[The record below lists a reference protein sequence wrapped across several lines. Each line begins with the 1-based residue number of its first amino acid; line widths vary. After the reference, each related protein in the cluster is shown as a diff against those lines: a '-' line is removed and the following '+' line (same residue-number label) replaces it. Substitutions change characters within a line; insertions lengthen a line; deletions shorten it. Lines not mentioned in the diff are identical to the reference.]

1 MSGTAV
7 RHDGAPTWPALLA
20 VLATISQEFGAAAAV
35 GLFDTLGVAGTV
47 FARFVVAALVLG
59 VVVRPRVRGLD
70 SREFRAV
77 AALAVPLTVMNVCF
91 YESLSR
97 IPLGMAVTVEICG
110 PLLLSIALNRR
121 WSGCIWALVAF
132 CGVALLGL
140 GRGAVHGSY
149 VVGLALAAGA
159 AISWVGYILATAH
172 SGRVFPNL
180 DALALATVIG
190 AVLTAPAAA
199 LSVDGGSVLH
209 WEVLG
214 VVVVVGLM
222 CSVIPYSLELISL
235 RTLPAST
242 FAVLTSLSPA
252 IATIAGLFI
261 LHQRLGL
268 TDYLAVALAVTASA
282 GAVRSGSNPDHGLG
296 IE

>member
-20 VLATISQEFGAAAAV
+20 VLATISQEIGAAVAV
-35 GLFDTLGVAGTV
+35 GLFGALGVAGTV
-47 FARFVVAALVLG
+47 CARFVVAALVLG

-70 SREFRAV
+70 SRAFRSVAV
-77 AALAVPLTVMNVCF
+77 LAVPLAVMNVCF
-91 YESLSR
+91 YEALSR

-121 WSGCIWALVAF
+121 WSGYIWAVVAF

-140 GRGAVHGSY
+140 GGGPVHGSY
-149 VVGLALAAGA
+149 VLGLALAAGA
-159 AISWVGYILATAH
+159 AISWVGYILAIAH

-199 LSVDGGSVLH
+199 LSVDGWSELH
-209 WEVLG
+209 WEVL
-214 VVVVVGLM
+214 VLVVVVGLM

-252 IATIAGLFI
+252 IATVAGLFI

-268 TDYLAVALAVTASA
+268 TDYLAVALVVIASA
-282 GAVRSGSNPDHGLG
+282 GAVRSDSNPYRRSG